1 MYTKTLKHLSII
13 KDELE
18 NLLESHSEK
27 VLDTKSFELQD
38 DIERNVI
45 NSINEVI
52 EQIEMI
58 SEDIENGTYEI
69 DVEDDDEY

>member
-45 NSINEVI
+45 NSINEII
-52 EQIEMI
+52 EQIEII

-69 DVEDDDEY
+69 DMEDDEEY

>member
-27 VLDTKSFELQD
+27 VLDTKSYELQD

-69 DVEDDDEY
+69 DVEDDEEY

>member
-27 VLDTKSFELQD
+27 VLDTKSYELQD
-38 DIERNVI
+38 DIERNII

-58 SEDIENGTYEI
+58 TEDIENGTYEI
-69 DVEDDDEY
+69 DVEDDEEY

>member
-27 VLDTKSFELQD
+27 VLDTKSYELQD
-38 DIERNVI
+38 DIERNII

-69 DVEDDDEY
+69 DMEDDEEY

>member
-58 SEDIENGTYEI
+58 TEDIENGTYEI
-69 DVEDDDEY
+69 DVEDDEEY

>member
-27 VLDTKSFELQD
+27 VLDTKSYELQD
-38 DIERNVI
+38 DIERNII

-69 DVEDDDEY
+69 DVEDDEEY

>member
-69 DVEDDDEY
+69 DMEDDEEY

>member
-69 DVEDDDEY
+69 DVEDDEEY

>member
-27 VLDTKSFELQD
+27 VLDTKSYELQD

-69 DVEDDDEY
+69 DMEDDEEY

>member
-27 VLDTKSFELQD
+27 VLDTKSYELQD

-58 SEDIENGTYEI
+58 TEDIENGTYEI
-69 DVEDDDEY
+69 DVEDDEEY